1 MYWLCALPLL
11 DSKDRTWNLL
21 QQKTT
26 DDLVKVNG
34 LMEAVVNKIRRQL
47 FEMQT
52 LAANEDKDPQEVLV
66 EGMPPDNYLE
76 RFSWDEAKYPPR
88 RPLQETISTLTETV
102 QRLED
107 DLKVRVIV
115 SKHTKLEWQS
125 SYEKFCEFVVPRSS
139 KVVAE
144 DSDNALFTVTLF
156 RRVADTFKTAA
167 RTRGFQVR
175 EYEYDPDHQEESQAA
190 SQSLQSDAQAKRSQL
205 EEWSATAYGEAF
217 SAWIHTCAVRL
228 FTESIL
234 RYGLPPQFLGVLMK
248 PNPKAQAKLRKSLAS
263 VFGSTGSDKYFD
275 DKEGGGPPGA
285 EGEMYPYVSFSISI
299 DS

>member
-26 DDLVKVNG
+26 YDTDMSINYRFELPELRIGTLDSLMVLSDDLVKVNG

-52 LAANEDKDPQEVLV
+52 LTANEDKDPQEVLV

-107 DLKVRVIV
+107 DLKVTHLLSAECPAVKNRIYHDDHCCVTVYVCCSGGCYTVLSILMLMCNTLISYTCMYSMCRSESV
-115 SKHTKLEWQS
+115 STIRSKAKSISNHASRQAVLQCETWQ
-125 SYEKFCEFVVPRSS
+125 
-139 KVVAE
+139 A
-144 DSDNALFTVTLF
+144 
-156 RRVADTFKTAA
+156 
-167 RTRGFQVR
+167 
-175 EYEYDPDHQEESQAA
+175 
-190 SQSLQSDAQAKRSQL
+190 
-205 EEWSATAYGEAF
+205 WSAAKTS
-217 SAWIHTCAVRL
+217 SAQR
-228 FTESIL
+228 IL
-234 RYGLPPQFLGVLMK
+234 
-248 PNPKAQAKLRKSLAS
+248 
-263 VFGSTGSDKYFD
+263 
-275 DKEGGGPPGA
+275 
-285 EGEMYPYVSFSISI
+285 
-299 DS
+299 

>member
-26 DDLVKVNG
+26 YDTDMSINYRFELPELRIGTLDSLMVLSDDLVKVNG

-52 LAANEDKDPQEVLV
+52 LTANEDKDPQEVLV

-107 DLKVRVIV
+107 DLKVSHLLLPNVLL
-115 SKHTKLEWQS
+115 SK
-125 SYEKFCEFVVPRSS
+125 
-139 KVVAE
+139 
-144 DSDNALFTVTLF
+144 
-156 RRVADTFKTAA
+156 
-167 RTRGFQVR
+167 
-175 EYEYDPDHQEESQAA
+175 
-190 SQSLQSDAQAKRSQL
+190 
-205 EEWSATAYGEAF
+205 
-217 SAWIHTCAVRL
+217 
-228 FTESIL
+228 TESTMMIIVARLSAYAAMRVQPLLLMMCSTLIL
-234 RYGLPPQFLGVLMK
+234 
-248 PNPKAQAKLRKSLAS
+248 
-263 VFGSTGSDKYFD
+263 
-275 DKEGGGPPGA
+275 
-285 EGEMYPYVSFSISI
+285 
-299 DS
+299 

>member
-26 DDLVKVNG
+26 YDTDMSINYRFELPELRIGTLDSLMVLSDDLVKVNG

-52 LAANEDKDPQEVLV
+52 LTANEDKDPQEVLV

-107 DLKVRVIV
+107 DLKVSHLLRLSVGLLKNRIYHDDHCCMAV
-115 SKHTKLEWQS
+115 HISCNGGCCSVQKVLLLMCSNLILETNACTSCAGQS
-125 SYEKFCEFVVPRSS
+125 
-139 KVVAE
+139 
-144 DSDNALFTVTLF
+144 
-156 RRVADTFKTAA
+156 
-167 RTRGFQVR
+167 Q
-175 EYEYDPDHQEESQAA
+175 
-190 SQSLQSDAQAKRSQL
+190 
-205 EEWSATAYGEAF
+205 
-217 SAWIHTCAVRL
+217 
-228 FTESIL
+228 
-234 RYGLPPQFLGVLMK
+234 
-248 PNPKAQAKLRKSLAS
+248 
-263 VFGSTGSDKYFD
+263 
-275 DKEGGGPPGA
+275 
-285 EGEMYPYVSFSISI
+285 
-299 DS
+299 